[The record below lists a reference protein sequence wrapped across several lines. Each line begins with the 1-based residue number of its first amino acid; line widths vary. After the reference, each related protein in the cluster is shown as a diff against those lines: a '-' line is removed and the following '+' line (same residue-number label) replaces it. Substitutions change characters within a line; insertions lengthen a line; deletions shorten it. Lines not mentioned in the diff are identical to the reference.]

1 MRHRQ
6 FGRVLIIF
14 AVIAAAAAL
23 IHFLPDVFTRENL
36 ARLQTRVQ
44 EAGVAGFFLCGAL
57 YIVCTLLFIPVTPLS
72 LVVGAVY
79 GPVRGTALASVSL
92 TIAVGMAFLMAR
104 YAARRQFERWL
115 RGHPALQRVEQGI
128 AREGWRLVLI
138 ARLAPLNPYN
148 TLNYALG
155 LTRIPFAQYLVA
167 SWAGMLLP
175 IYIGVWAGSALGSAP
190 QGQFQWTG
198 FLLLLAAAST
208 VTLLLYLPA
217 WLRRRAERRSHL
229 TPAE

>member
-6 FGRVLIIF
+6 FGRVLVLL

-23 IHFLPDVFTRENL
+23 IHFLPDVFTRGNL
-36 ARLQTRVQ
+36 AHLQTRVQ
-44 EAGVAGFFLCGAL
+44 EAGIAGFFLCGAL

-79 GPVRGTALASVSL
+79 GPIRGTALASVSL

-104 YAARRQFERWL
+104 YAARRQFESWL
-115 RGHPALQRVEQGI
+115 CGHPTLQRLERGVAKQ
-128 AREGWRLVLI
+128 GWRLVLI

-155 LTRIPFAQYLVA
+155 LTRIPFAHYLAA

-175 IYIGVWAGSALGSAP
+175 IYIGVWVGSALGSAT
-190 QGQFQWTG
+190 QRECRWHAF
-198 FLLLLAAAST
+198 FLLLAAAVI

-217 WLRRRAERRSHL
+217 WLRRRAARRGHL
-229 TPAE
+229 TSAE